1 MIGKGSSLHAL
12 TSIFLSF
19 LPQQLQSSGPL
30 KYKLSSSLLK
40 LQQEAEFI
48 LDLLNIA
55 VEPDTPPQIEHSMF
69 HHPLVI
75 LMHSLPSFV
84 LHYFSST

>member
-1 MIGKGSSLHAL
+1 MRKVNDGVFV
-12 TSIFLSF
+12 FL
-19 LPQQLQSSGPL
+19 QQLQSCGPL

-55 VEPDTPPQIEHSMF
+55 AEPDTPPQIEHSE
-69 HHPLVI
+69 
-75 LMHSLPSFV
+75 
-84 LHYFSST
+84 